1 LGSSPAFAFKRV
13 RGMYGVGLVVSRIV
27 RRALAEES
35 ARDLA
40 SILPPLPRP
49 AAANRMVAACSGLT
63 FPLRFG
69 AFLTATD

>member
-27 RRALAEES
+27 RRALAEE
-35 ARDLA
+35 LA